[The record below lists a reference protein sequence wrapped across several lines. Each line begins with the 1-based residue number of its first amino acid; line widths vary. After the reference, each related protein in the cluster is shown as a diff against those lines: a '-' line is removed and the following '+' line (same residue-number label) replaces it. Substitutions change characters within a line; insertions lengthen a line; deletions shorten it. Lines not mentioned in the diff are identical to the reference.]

1 MKDAS
6 AVPASA
12 KVLVIDDNP
21 VIQRA
26 VYFQLRD
33 KGYKVLMS
41 GDLTEAL
48 TIVRTERPDAIILDI
63 KFPNEQSV
71 TSEVRD
77 GYWATKWLSKM
88 EEAKNVP
95 VILIS
100 TADPA
105 EAEPRALA
113 AGASAFLPK
122 PLDKDK
128 LLATIQNCIA
138 QKKPAA
144 PAAFSLKMAS

>member
-1 MKDAS
+1 MKEAS
-6 AVPASA
+6 AIPASG

-33 KGYKVLMS
+33 QGYKVLMS

-48 TIVRTERPDAIILDI
+48 TIVRAERPDAIVLDI
-63 KFPNEQSV
+63 KFPNEHSV
-71 TSEVRD
+71 MTEARD
-77 GYWATKWLSKM
+77 GYWAAKWLSKM
-88 EEAKNVP
+88 AEAKNIP

-113 AGASAFLPK
+113 AGAAAFLPK

-128 LLATIQNCIA
+128 LVATIQKFIA
-138 QKKPAA
+138 QNKPAA
-144 PAAFSLKMAS
+144 PATFSLKMAS